1 MITTAFR
8 RRSSTHTA
16 VAVPSTPC
24 RSSVPWSRCGGWSRR
39 GGVRLGFVAVLV
51 TSCAIGCNRSRVSTP
66 GADAESVGRLRT
78 TLVAASGGG
87 QAAGEQAAAPTG
99 TGWAAIKGRFTFAG
113 SPGDAKALVVDKD
126 TEVCTK
132 GGIKL
137 LDRSLLVDASSKGLA
152 NVVVFAR
159 KTSRVKPL
167 SAEQT
172 AESSQVFDQKNCEF
186 LSPVFAARVG
196 QPVDVHNSDPIG
208 HNTNIAGSSFNQLIP
223 AGQGTLYKPDAETG
237 MPTMVTCNIHPWM
250 KAYVV
255 FRKDGYVA
263 VSAADGSFSIA
274 DLPAGETLEFQV
286 WHERSSGPNGA
297 LGLDNAALKWT
308 PKGRFQVRLEPDE
321 VKDLGTLEVP
331 VNALGT

>member
-1 MITTAFR
+1 MPASLPRQDRARPATLVRFYLLA
-8 RRSSTHTA
+8 A
-16 VAVPSTPC
+16 LVAC
-24 RSSVPWSRCGGWSRR
+24 CGLGCGR
-39 GGVRLGFVAVLV
+39 GRVA
-51 TSCAIGCNRSRVSTP
+51 SP
-66 GADAESVGRLRT
+66 GADAASIDRLRT
-78 TLVAASGGG
+78 TLVSAA
-87 QAAGEQAAAPTG
+87 AAGGAEAAEVVPMG
-99 TGWAAIKGRFTFAG
+99 TGWASLKGRFTFAG
-113 SPGDAKALVVDKD
+113 APGDAKALVVDKD

-132 GGIKL
+132 GGMKL
-137 LDRSLLVDASSKGLA
+137 FDRSLLVDPSSKGLA

-159 KTSRVKPL
+159 KTSRVKPP
-167 SAEQT
+167 SAEDPAPT
-172 AESSQVFDQKNCEF
+172 SRVFDQKNCEF

-196 QPVDVHNSDPIG
+196 QPVDVRNSDPIG

-263 VSAADGSFSIA
+263 VSAADGSFSIP
-274 DLPAGETLEFQV
+274 DLPAGETIEFQV

-297 LGLDNAALKWT
+297 VGLDNAALKWT